1 MTYKRALVVVVALN
15 LGYGIIEMIGGFV
28 AHSQALKADA
38 LDFLGDG
45 LITMLALFALD
56 WRERW
61 KSRWAFAQGIFL
73 GAMAV
78 GVLAGTVYRAVVQ
91 EQPQADAMGVLGVVA
106 LVVNVAAAVVLLPH
120 RKGDVNARAV
130 WLFSRNDAIGNAAV
144 IVAAGAVAITG
155 TVWPDLIVAVAI
167 AGLFL
172 HSSAAIIR
180 SRGRS
185 RGQTS

>member
-1 MTYKRALVVVVALN
+1 MTYRRALLVVVALN
-15 LGYGIIEMIGGFV
+15 LGYGVVEMAGGFL

-61 KSRWAFAQGIFL
+61 KNRWALMQGVFL

-78 GVLAGTVYRAVVQ
+78 GVLAGTIYRAFAQ
-91 EQPQADAMGVLGVVA
+91 EQPEAEAMSVLGVVA

-120 RKGDVNARAV
+120 RHGDVNARAV

-144 IVAAGAVAITG
+144 VVAAGAVAITG
-155 TVWPDLIVAVAI
+155 TVWPDLVVAVAI

-172 HSSAAIIR
+172 HSSFRIIR
-180 SRGRS
+180 RATGRS
-185 RGQTS
+185 V